1 STCCSVTDCRGWFA
15 SDVPASSAGQ
25 PPGTARPLMG
35 RLESGKPL
43 IGSPLIGNPLIGR
56 PLIGSPLIGNPLI
69 GSPLIGNPLIGRPL
83 MGRPLI
89 GAGVAPFC
97 VGANAPSGIVEIAS
111 FEPDI
116 ATLAPLERDAV
127 APVALP
133 PPERATA

>member
-43 IGSPLIGNPLIGR
+43 IGSPLFGNPLIGR
-56 PLIGSPLIGNPLI
+56 PLIGSPLIG
-69 GSPLIGNPLIGRPL
+69 SPLIGRPL
-83 MGRPLI
+83 IGSPLI

-133 PPERATA
+133 PPE